1 MFYITG
7 DKHGDFTFL
16 ERFCKMANT
25 TKDDVLIIL
34 GDAGINYY
42 CDIQDKLK
50 KDYIKDFPITLFCIH
65 GNHEARP
72 CTIASYKEKEMFGGK
87 VYIDESYPNQI
98 FAIDG
103 EVYDFNGKKTL
114 VIGGAYSVDKKYR
127 MAHGYHWFADEQP
140 SEEIKNKV
148 RQTLKEREAKVDFI
162 FSHTCPLRYEPV
174 EWFLSC
180 VDQSTVDRSTEIFL
194 DDIEA
199 NTSYERWFCGHFHG
213 EKEIDKMCF
222 LFNSILTLC

>member
-7 DKHGDFTFL
+7 DKHGEFAFL
-16 ERFCKMANT
+16 EKFCKKANT
-25 TKDDVLIIL
+25 TTEDVLIIL

-42 CDIQDKLK
+42 EDIRDMVRKEHLK
-50 KDYIKDFPITLFCIH
+50 SFPITLFCIH

-72 CTIASYKEKEMFGGK
+72 STIISYKKKKMFGGE
-87 VYIDESYPNQI
+87 VYIDEEYPNQL

-103 EVYDFNGKKTL
+103 EVYNFNSKEAM
-114 VIGGAYSVDKKYR
+114 VIGGAYSVDKEYR
-127 MAHGYHWFADEQP
+127 IARHWKWFADEQP

-148 RQTLKEREAKVDFI
+148 RQTLKEKGGKVDI
-162 FSHTCPLRYEPV
+162 ILSHTCPLRYEPV
-174 EWFLSC
+174 EWFLSA
-180 VDQSTVDRSTEIFL
+180 VDQSTVDKSTEIFL

-199 NTSYERWFCGHFHG
+199 NTSYERWFCGHYHG